1 MFAST
6 SPASCH
12 PAAGAAL
19 RGIGQRRTL
28 WHKRP
33 LDLILTIPGVIALL
47 PVFLLV
53 ALAIRLTSPGPVFF
67 VQTRIG
73 RMGRPFG
80 ILKFRSMYRDA
91 EARRAAVLS
100 MSDREGL
107 CFKSRNDPRITPVGR
122 FLRRCSIDELPQLF
136 NVLKGDMSLV
146 GPRPALPEE
155 VENYPL
161 AALERLTVLPGIT
174 GIWQVSGRAEI
185 GFDQMVVLDIG
196 YARHGGLMTDL
207 SILARTTGAVIGGR
221 GAF

>member
-1 MFAST
+1 MFAS
-6 SPASCH
+6 SLPARGRPSR
-12 PAAGAAL
+12 PGPRAAL
-19 RGIGQRRTL
+19 QNRRL

-33 LDLILTIPGVIALL
+33 LDLALTLPGLAALL

-53 ALAIRLTSPGPVFF
+53 ALAIKLTSPGPVFF
-67 VQTRIG
+67 VQTRVG
-73 RMGRPFG
+73 LLGKPFG
-80 ILKFRSMYRDA
+80 ILKFRSMYQDA

-122 FLRRCSIDELPQLF
+122 FLRRFSIDELPQLF
-136 NVLKGDMSLV
+136 NVVRGDMSLV

-161 AALERLTVLPGIT
+161 AALERLAVLPGIT
-174 GIWQVSGRAEI
+174 GVWQVSGRAEI
-185 GFDQMVVLDIG
+185 GFDEMVELDIG
-196 YARHGGLMTDL
+196 YVRQGGLLTDI
-207 SILARTTGAVIGGR
+207 SILARTAGAVIGGR